1 MPGPSSH
8 RPWPR
13 SRNGILYIRWFTHWL
28 FSHPLQDGLQ
38 LLKKCLGI
46 QQWVSAC
53 VCMDIKT
60 NTSTHNVLPS
70 CSSTLSRAQIAAY
83 LIEYVLRPL
92 PWVLD
97 AIEDQKRTKHIK
109 WMVRRAVAWRGCIE
123 CATIRF
129 DHRHTSADYM
139 AAAPSRYSP
148 CQTHGQD
155 SRETQGGQRPNAH
168 VHTRFPCTCQLTWH
182 LGLC

>member
-1 MPGPSSH
+1 MPTKTNSCFLVVLTWKFSGFGALRIARQVPGPSSH

-123 CATIRF
+123 CATIRLP
-129 DHRHTSADYM
+129 M
-139 AAAPSRYSP
+139 
-148 CQTHGQD
+148 
-155 SRETQGGQRPNAH
+155 
-168 VHTRFPCTCQLTWH
+168 L
-182 LGLC
+182 